1 MTRPAAPKDA
11 EPLLRTVVEQSARQ
25 TPRNDG
31 FYVDSLVLL
40 AQCLTRQHRFNE
52 ALPFIQDALRI
63 QEKADPENWKTA
75 VSRSVMGEIYTGMR
89 DFDRAVP
96 LLLAAQKALM
106 AKRNEILPFARESIV
121 RDAVNRL
128 VLLYE
133 TWGKPAEA
141 EKWRKQQHG
150 ARAN

>member
-1 MTRPAAPKDA
+1 MPTAAACCIGTSSRALSDA
-11 EPLLRTVVEQSARQ
+11 HL
-25 TPRNDG
+25 
-31 FYVDSLVLL
+31 
-40 AQCLTRQHRFNE
+40 
-52 ALPFIQDALRI
+52 IQDALRI

-75 VSRSVMGEIYTGMR
+75 VSHSVMGEIYTGMR

-106 AKRNEILPFARESIV
+106 AKRNEILPFARESIM